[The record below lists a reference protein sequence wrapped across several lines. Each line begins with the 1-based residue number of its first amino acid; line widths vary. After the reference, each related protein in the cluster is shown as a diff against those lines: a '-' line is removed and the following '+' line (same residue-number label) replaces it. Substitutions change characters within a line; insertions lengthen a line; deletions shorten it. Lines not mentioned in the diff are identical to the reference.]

1 MSLYS
6 LDTRYNANN
15 PIYAPLPISVSSL
28 TVSSLTAN
36 SLTANSLTANRI
48 TAVSTLSGFFEGSYG
63 EISNWYVDEKLYV
76 NFQELTADSDQL
88 FLNGVPVATTAN
100 LSSIQNWSYFAQVST
115 LDGNNQS
122 TIGLSYL
129 EASTIG
135 TKNLTAS
142 NIFTQNLMAFNIV
155 NFTSTVVE
163 VYEST
168 IQSDVKLA
176 NISTANIKNAFIST
190 GSVSTLNSINASF
203 SNLSAGTASINTL
216 TGGSAS
222 FSNFTASSI
231 TVSSIVSPPAASATF
246 SSITVVSN
254 TNTGSLTVGCNNT
267 TTFAAAPTFSDGA
280 NFNGTR
286 PNFNSGINTASANNF
301 NNCNLDNVG
310 KITANTV
317 FIGSSNYVDIQ
328 TSSFTAILN
337 NRGADVGGNSVIDLK
352 SQFGAATR
360 INLTA
365 DASSSLAPT
374 PTQIITLTA
383 NGATSLTQNAV
394 GGRVSIVANAGSGVG
409 CNILG
414 FGQIDLTAYSSLP
427 FAGVIKES
435 AGSILAYSGL
445 TVPAVGVFGGSFYS
459 ALTTLSL
466 TCGVTPVTTS
476 FPGVVYLRGDNGT
489 KVVNGFDVDNITLSS
504 INGAAYVPGGGGGG
518 TVSTFTNLQTSSFT
532 VSSINGSAYPPPG
545 GWVST
550 ATTLLDMNG
559 NPITDLTGTL
569 LLTVGSTNYTSYSQ
583 TSTSI
588 DLLQAGGAGY
598 VRRNVAGNIIDTAVG
613 NIQTTATS
621 TINTVPHTVFTGGIR
636 VSSINGASFP
646 TAGSTIS
653 TFTTL
658 TTSAFFV
665 SSINGATLIS
675 NLTMGLNDII
685 FDGGKSVSC
694 ESNQIYMA
702 GNGTDYVSMYNG
714 GASVQIA
721 NDQNIYLTGN
731 ASSIGGVNTVNFQNT
746 NINMTNGD
754 IILNNNTI
762 TAVSSISAGG
772 ELSIT
777 ANTNILTTAASTIN
791 TVPNTIFTGQIF
803 TNNGTTGLAWGS
815 AAPYSI
821 GIDGPFLFGF
831 TQGALGTTSNANDI
845 SLAWDAAEVNIY
857 KTLDMEDN
865 FILNVSTITASGEL
879 SISANNDIL
888 TSAVSTINTVQNTY
902 FTGGISKRL
911 DGVGIL
917 QPVIQYGQVS
927 SSGGSGTVIVST
939 PYAYSA
945 VNSYLPFACMA
956 DAPAAEI
963 YVSTLTEQAFE
974 IGWQNGGGGNQLFN
988 WNTLGN

>member
-135 TKNLTAS
+135 TRNLTAS

-254 TNTGSLTVGCNNT
+254 TNTGSLTVGTNNT

-286 PNFNSGINTASANNF
+286 PNFNAGINTTAANNF
-301 NNCNLDNVG
+301 NNTTLDNVG
-310 KITANTV
+310 RITANTV
-317 FIGSSNYVDIQ
+317 FIGSSNYVNIQ
-328 TSSFTAILN
+328 TSSFTEILN

-360 INLTA
+360 VNITA

-374 PTQIITLTA
+374 PTQIVTITA

-394 GGRVSIVANAGSGVG
+394 GGRVSIVANAGSGAG

-414 FGQIDLTAYSSLP
+414 FGQIDLTAFSSAP

-445 TVPAVGVFGGSFYS
+445 TVPAVGVPGGSFYS

-466 TCGVTPVTTS
+466 TCGVTPATTS

-489 KVVNGFDVDNITLSS
+489 KVDNGFTADTVTATSNAVLNTITTNGLTAFTGSSIAFFAPSQNIQFNSATVGFNAVIAGPLSVS
-504 INGAAYVPGGGGGG
+504 SITNVSTINGAPYVAGGGGGAS
-518 TVSTFTNLQTSSFT
+518 TISTFTNLATSSFT
-532 VSSINGSAYPPPG
+532 VSSINGASYPPASVSS
-545 GWVST
+545 WVST
-550 ATTLLDMNG
+550 ATTPLYMSD
-559 NPITDLTGTL
+559 
-569 LLTVGSTNYTSYSQ
+569 NY
-583 TSTSI
+583 I
-588 DLLQAGGAGY
+588 DL
-598 VRRNVAGNIIDTAVG
+598 R
-613 NIQTTATS
+613 S
-621 TINTVPHTVFTGGIR
+621 
-636 VSSINGASFP
+636 NG
-646 TAGSTIS
+646 
-653 TFTTL
+653 
-658 TTSAFFV
+658 
-665 SSINGATLIS
+665 S
-675 NLTMGLNDII
+675 N
-685 FDGGKSVSC
+685 
-694 ESNQIYMA
+694 
-702 GNGTDYVSMYNG
+702 
-714 GASVQIA
+714 
-721 NDQNIYLTGN
+721 
-731 ASSIGGVNTVNFQNT
+731 
-746 NINMTNGD
+746 
-754 IILNNNTI
+754 
-762 TAVSSISAGG
+762 
-772 ELSIT
+772 
-777 ANTNILTTAASTIN
+777 
-791 TVPNTIFTGQIF
+791 
-803 TNNGTTGLAWGS
+803 GLAWGS
-815 AAPYSI
+815 AAPYSV
-821 GIDGPFLFGF
+821 GVDGPYLFGRS
-831 TQGALGTTSNANDI
+831 QGALGTTVSTNDI
-845 SLAWDAAEVNIY
+845 SLAWDTNKVEMY
-857 KTLDMEDN
+857 KKLDMNGNGIGDGSGLLTLSSIN
-865 FILNVSTITASGEL
+865 VGIAGSTSVGLVAGNTSTFSVLN
-879 SISANNDIL
+879 L
-888 TSAVSTINTVQNTY
+888 TSNQIDLISPTVTRDLVGVSVA
-902 FTGGISKRL
+902 
-911 DGVGIL
+911 
-917 QPVIQYGQVS
+917 QPVIQSGSDGVSGTNGSVAVTLGTPYTSVS
-927 SSGGSGTVIVST
+927 SYVAFISMMDST
-939 PYAYSA
+939 PAETS
-945 VNSYLPFACMA
+945 VTRDSESQITLSWNS
-956 DAPAAEI
+956 
-963 YVSTLTEQAFE
+963 
-974 IGWQNGGGGNQLFN
+974 GGGGAH
-988 WNTLGN
+988 TLSWMTVGN